1 MAKLCPVRFLITWLV
16 VLGLPWMKLGKPLEW
31 LGLPMTYQF
40 NSRSEGNTESF
51 SGGGRWR
58 AKIKGKR
65 MNFAFLLHPFTFFM
79 YLMLISY

>member
-1 MAKLCPVRFLITWLV
+1 
-16 VLGLPWMKLGKPLEW
+16 
-31 LGLPMTYQF
+31 MTYQF